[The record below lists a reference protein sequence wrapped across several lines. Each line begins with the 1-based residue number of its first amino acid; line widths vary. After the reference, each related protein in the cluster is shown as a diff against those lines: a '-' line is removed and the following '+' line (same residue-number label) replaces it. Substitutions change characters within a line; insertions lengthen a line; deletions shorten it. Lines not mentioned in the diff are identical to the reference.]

1 MNLTHTEEH
10 AGFDLR
16 YFVDGTTGR
25 LGPAKGG
32 RVEILREEVCECCL
46 ETSDAGSTLDTIDRL
61 RAMCWEWIREQDA
74 RDFQKVDFQ
83 ATDF

>member
-10 AGFDLR
+10 ACFDLR

-32 RVEILREEVCECCL
+32 RVEILRKEVCECC
-46 ETSDAGSTLDTIDRL
+46 LDTIDRL

-83 ATDF
+83 ATEF